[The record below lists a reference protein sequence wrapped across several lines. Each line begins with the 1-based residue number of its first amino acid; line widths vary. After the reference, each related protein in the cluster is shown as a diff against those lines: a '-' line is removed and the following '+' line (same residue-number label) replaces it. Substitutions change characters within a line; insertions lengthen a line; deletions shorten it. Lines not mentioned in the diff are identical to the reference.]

1 MKHWCLTFC
10 LVIASLFGSVGEG
23 FAYSDRN
30 ACYKNSSTCDQKN
43 LCFYARSGNQWEI
56 EKQYQKHVR
65 EAKRRGYTCGIVKR
79 SLLKINF
86 YKLSKEKRR
95 HLQSNLKDLGLYKS
109 SIDGLYGKETYGALK
124 AYNKEHL
131 GGADLKKSANATNL
145 IKVLLALQIAEEP
158 ISKTPIVETAT
169 VTEVIPDMKVA
180 NVMAVPEVVL
190 PENYQAGIEAYNSG
204 DFKTAME
211 QAKLLAP
218 FGNADAQFYLGKMY
232 AEGKGTLQRNN
243 YAHAWF
249 NLASAN
255 GHKDAGSGRDKLAE
269 KMTPAAVQKT
279 QDLAAKCM
287 ESDYQDCLL
296 IKKPKLKT
304 EVVAL
309 PASKTV
315 CSEGPKQCSAIQL
328 CERAI
333 FFNFRGAKV
342 WKLYGEH
349 VTEAKRRGL
358 SCGVTINLTAIKEAY
373 NSQSLLKRKQIQYAL
388 KKLNH
393 YSSNIDGLYGPGTER
408 AIIHY
413 AEAINSNASNP
424 SEVFNS
430 VLNRVDVPTSFA
442 APKPKASTITPRTE
456 PPKKSAQGYTK
467 AQAEAI
473 CEPQAKLAGRNATN
487 AYRPR
492 NRSIDCFDFGRIT
505 SCSQGSSGGFWGGF
519 RESMAKS
526 RAREDAYGAIKDSC
540 MAQYGWY

>member
-1 MKHWCLTFC
+1 
-10 LVIASLFGSVGEG
+10 
-23 FAYSDRN
+23 
-30 ACYKNSSTCDQKN
+30 
-43 LCFYARSGNQWEI
+43 
-56 EKQYQKHVR
+56 
-65 EAKRRGYTCGIVKR
+65 
-79 SLLKINF
+79 
-86 YKLSKEKRR
+86 
-95 HLQSNLKDLGLYKS
+95 
-109 SIDGLYGKETYGALK
+109 
-124 AYNKEHL
+124 
-131 GGADLKKSANATNL
+131 
-145 IKVLLALQIAEEP
+145 
-158 ISKTPIVETAT
+158 
-169 VTEVIPDMKVA
+169 MKVA
-180 NVMAVPEVVL
+180 NVMAEPEVVL

-269 KMTPAAVQKT
+269 KMTPAAVQKA

-287 ESDYQDCLL
+287 DSDYQDCLL

-315 CSEGPKQCSAIQL
+315 CSEDATICGKTQLCGLARVYSSASKSYSWGSGPKYIS
-328 CERAI
+328 
-333 FFNFRGAKV
+333 
-342 WKLYGEH
+342 Y

-358 SCGVTINLTAIKEAY
+358 ICGVTINLTAIKEAY
-373 NSQSLLKRKQIQYAL
+373 SSQSLLKRKQIQYAL

-393 YSSNIDGLYGPGTER
+393 YSSNIDGLYGAGTER

-413 AEAINSNASNP
+413 AEAINANTSNP

-430 VLNRVDVPTSFA
+430 ALNRVDVPRSFA

-473 CEPQAKLAGRNATN
+473 CEPQAKLAGRNAAN

-492 NRSIDCFDFGRIT
+492 NRSIDCFDYGRIT
-505 SCSQGSSGGFWGGF
+505 SCSQGSSGGFWSGVLEGME
-519 RESMAKS
+519 ESS
-526 RAREDAYGAIKDSC
+526 ARKDAYGAIKDSC